1 MRGAR
6 CIFPTPFPQA
16 LLDTESIA
24 VFRLSCHTHTCFPS
38 QLLGWPLQ
46 GLQDGPPLPP
56 GSLHWLPHN
65 GFSSLVSKI
74 LANFCSLEHS
84 VSFLH
89 EGIFSLIKLPRF
101 WKVFEMGFLY
111 VALDS

>member
-1 MRGAR
+1 MHLPHAIPPGPAGHRVH
-6 CIFPTPFPQA
+6 CCLP
-16 LLDTESIA
+16 A
-24 VFRLSCHTHTCFPS
+24 VLTHTCFPS